1 MTLNSISD
9 GGELGRGLP
18 SPEFEII
25 PNFVCLTIRFKKP
38 LKPHLFNESENLSG
52 PINGPISGP
61 INGVVLEVLRLI
73 QSNPGIKKIAIAQQI
88 RRSETT
94 VKRYVKI
101 LTDAKL
107 IEYKDSNKTDGN
119 SLLHCFSC
127 LKVCVFNDYSYLRSN
142 RIRHASHLN
151 SEPGRVFCFLWA
163 H

>member
-25 PNFVCLTIRFKKP
+25 PNFVCLTIRFKEP

-52 PINGPISGP
+52 PINGPI
-61 INGVVLEVLRLI
+61 NGVVLEVLRLI
-73 QSNPGIKKIAIAQQI
+73 QSNPGIEKIAIAQQI

-107 IEYKDSNKTDGN
+107 IEYRDSNKTGGY
-119 SLLHCFSC
+119 FA
-127 LKVCVFNDYSYLRSN
+127 K
-142 RIRHASHLN
+142 
-151 SEPGRVFCFLWA
+151 
-163 H
+163 

>member
-25 PNFVCLTIRFKKP
+25 PNFVCLTIRFKEP

-52 PINGPISGP
+52 PINGLINGP

-73 QSNPGIKKIAIAQQI
+73 QSNLGIKKIAIAQQI

-107 IEYKDSNKTDGN
+107 IEYRDSNKTGGY
-119 SLLHCFSC
+119 FA
-127 LKVCVFNDYSYLRSN
+127 K
-142 RIRHASHLN
+142 
-151 SEPGRVFCFLWA
+151 
-163 H
+163 